1 MSKESKENKE
11 VAVSTYSKEQIIQS
25 KKFKSRVDV
34 LRVILDENKTY
45 TIADVESGRKYS
57 LKEVDAVIDK
67 FMKGKVN

>member
-11 VAVSTYSKEQIIQS
+11 IAVSTYSKEQIIQS

-45 TIADVESGRKYS
+45 TIADVESE
-57 LKEVDAVIDK
+57 LNK

>member
-11 VAVSTYSKEQIIQS
+11 VAVSTYSKEQIIES

-45 TIADVESGRKYS
+45 TIADVEDE
-57 LKEVDAVIDK
+57 LNK

>member
-11 VAVSTYSKEQIIQS
+11 VAVSTYSKEQIIES

-45 TIADVESGRKYS
+45 TIADVENE
-57 LKEVDAVIDK
+57 LNK

>member
-1 MSKESKENKE
+1 MSKESKENKQE
-11 VAVSTYSKEQIIQS
+11 AVSTYSKEQIIQS

-45 TIADVESGRKYS
+45 TIADVENE
-57 LKEVDAVIDK
+57 LNK

>member
-1 MSKESKENKE
+1 MNKESKENKE
-11 VAVSTYSKEQIIQS
+11 VAVSTYSKEQIIES

-45 TIADVESGRKYS
+45 TIADVENE
-57 LKEVDAVIDK
+57 LNK

>member
-45 TIADVESGRKYS
+45 TIADVENE
-57 LKEVDAVIDK
+57 LNK

>member
-11 VAVSTYSKEQIIQS
+11 NKETAVSKYSKEQIIQS

-34 LRVILDENKTY
+34 LSVILDENKTY
-45 TIADVESGRKYS
+45 TIADVESE
-57 LKEVDAVIDK
+57 LNK

>member
-45 TIADVESGRKYS
+45 TIADVESE
-57 LKEVDAVIDK
+57 LNK